1 MGRGLTMPDP
11 NGEPVRAGP
20 ARLAPFLIAHVVITA
35 FTWRDL
41 QHRSDDQVRGSKKIW
56 RMASAV
62 NTLGSLAYWL
72 FGRQPGDRQAGAGR

>member
-1 MGRGLTMPDP
+1 MGHGVTVADP
-11 NGEPVRAGP
+11 NGEPGRGGA
-20 ARLAPFLIAHVVITA
+20 ARLAPFLVAHVVITA

-41 QHRSDDQVRGSKKIW
+41 RRRTDDQVRGSKRIW

-72 FGRQPGDRQAGAGR
+72 FGRQPGA